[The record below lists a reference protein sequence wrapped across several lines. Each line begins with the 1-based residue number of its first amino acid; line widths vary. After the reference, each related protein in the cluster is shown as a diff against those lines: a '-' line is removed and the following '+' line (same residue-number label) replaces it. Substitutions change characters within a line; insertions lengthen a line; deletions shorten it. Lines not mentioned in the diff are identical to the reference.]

1 MKVVTTMST
10 KRYNVSWSKIGNS
23 AGFRLENEFFKD
35 NPQFAK
41 VNGEVQVINADTL
54 LVRLNPA
61 QLEQEQD
68 ELMRSLFLDFVMAEA
83 LHNPNE
89 LERYT
94 QEMASLDDE
103 LIAGV
108 VLDS

>member
-1 MKVVTTMST
+1 MST
-10 KRYNVSWSKIGNS
+10 KRYNASWSKIGNS

-54 LVRLNPA
+54 LVRLHPA
-61 QLEQEQD
+61 QLEQEKD
-68 ELMRSLFLDFVMAEA
+68 ELMLSLFLDFVMAEA
-83 LHNPNE
+83 LHNSDE
-89 LERYT
+89 LESYT
-94 QEMASLDDE
+94 EEMASLDDE

>member
-68 ELMRSLFLDFVMAEA
+68 ELMLSLFLDFVMAEA
-83 LHNPNE
+83 LHNPDE